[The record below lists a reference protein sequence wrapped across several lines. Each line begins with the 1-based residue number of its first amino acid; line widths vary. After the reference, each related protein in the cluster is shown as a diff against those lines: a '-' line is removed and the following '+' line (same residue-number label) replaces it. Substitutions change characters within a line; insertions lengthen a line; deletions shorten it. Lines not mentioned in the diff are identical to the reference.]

1 MDHRMAVMLG
11 GMLVVTVLA
20 LIVVS
25 GIAIMAYRKRGAPAE

>member
-1 MDHRMAVMLG
+1 MDHRMAVMLS

-25 GIAIMAYRKRGAPAE
+25 SIAIMAYRKRGSPAE